1 MLFVIVL
8 YVEYDVDDLCF
19 GNGHDA
25 IVDHR
30 GREHLVDVLACRVDV
45 VALDEII
52 YRLTSFSR
60 GLLVVCDEDD
70 LRLAEDFALVGVFVD
85 EEDLSVR
92 GDGNLCDL
100 GFLF

>member
-1 MLFVIVL
+1 MVF
-8 YVEYDVDDLCF
+8 YAEYDVDDLCF

-25 IVDHR
+25 IVDHG

-60 GLLVVCDEDD
+60 GLLVVGDEDD
-70 LRLAEDFALVGVFVD
+70 LRLAEDFALVAVFID
-85 EEDLSVR
+85 EEDFSVR

>member
-1 MLFVIVL
+1 MVF

-30 GREHLVDVLACRVDV
+30 GREHLVDVLTCRIDV
-45 VALDEII
+45 VALDEIVNCLPFLSC
-52 YRLTSFSR
+52 R
-60 GLLVVCDEDD
+60 LLVVCDEHN
-70 LRLAEDFALVGVFVD
+70 LRLAEDFALVAVFID

-92 GDGNLCDL
+92 GDGYLGDL